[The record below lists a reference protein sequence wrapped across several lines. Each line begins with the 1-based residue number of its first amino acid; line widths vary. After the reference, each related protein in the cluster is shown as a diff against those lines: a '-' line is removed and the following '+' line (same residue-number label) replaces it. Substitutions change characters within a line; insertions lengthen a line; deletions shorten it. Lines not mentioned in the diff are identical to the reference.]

1 MNPNLIKRIN
11 ELANKAKREGL
22 TSAEKEEQ
30 KQLREEYLHQFRAQF
45 RKELLNVR
53 VIDAEGNDVTPKKLK
68 EAQQRERINPTKE
81 TPIQ

>member
-30 KQLREEYLHQFRAQF
+30 KKLREEYLHQFRAQF

-68 EAQQRERINPTKE
+68 EAQQRERINST
-81 TPIQ
+81 

>member
-45 RKELLNVR
+45 RKELLNLR

-68 EAQQRERINPTKE
+68 EAQQRERINSTKE